1 MQMSGTTSE
10 MATAEGARNRITDT
24 EHAMHDTK
32 PRAALPKLP
41 TIPDLNNHRFCRAC
55 QAMLPVEFF
64 PAGTRRYLCR
74 RHLWERVQLPSKKRM
89 LSDTR
94 KKLLWLLWKR
104 CWTDAKDIFGQPRV
118 AVMQKDIEQ
127 ILSER
132 HLATESHQAA
142 ARSGASRALNRIALM
157 PINPGRLLSHDNVVV
172 VDSAIRRSLLRACRK
187 GGCVTYMKALA
198 DLTRDS

>member
-10 MATAEGARNRITDT
+10 MATAEGARDRIADIEQT
-24 EHAMHDTK
+24 MHDTK

-41 TIPDLNNHRFCRAC
+41 TVPDLNNHRFCRAC

-104 CWTDAKDIFGQPRV
+104 CWTDAKDIFGQPCITLL
-118 AVMQKDIEQ
+118 QKDIEC
-127 ILSER
+127 ILTEK
-132 HLATESHQAA
+132 LQKLPNATQELPAE
-142 ARSGASRALNRIALM
+142 LNSLSLM
-157 PINPGRLLSHDNVVV
+157 PADPARQLSCDNVVLV
-172 VDSAIRRSLLRACRK
+172 PSAVRKHLLKARRDGGRALYLK
-187 GGCVTYMKALA
+187 TLA
-198 DLTRDS
+198 SQR